1 MARIYPEL
9 TETML
14 LELPSRAEAS
24 VYRCLR
30 DSLDDTY
37 IVIHGKSFVA
47 PRKDGG
53 HKDGEADF
61 VIFSAKQGLLII
73 EVKGGGICYDPVTG
87 WRSIDRMGI
96 THDIKDPV
104 AQAKSQ
110 KYAILRQLESNRSW
124 TALRKRIPIGH
135 AVLLPDIERI
145 ADLGV
150 SECPNEIIGG
160 TSALNDI
167 KAWLDQVYRY
177 WTGKN
182 DIPLGIEGLKIVE
195 QVMCRPIVVRPL
207 LRDIL
212 NADDKLRVRLTTEQA
227 SVLRTLSRH
236 KRAAIVGAAGTGK
249 TILAVE
255 KTRMLL
261 DIGAK
266 VLLLCFNKAL
276 GVTLSRQFAQ
286 SDLVLAFTFHQF
298 CQYCCRRTIE
308 EGWPDPLE
316 RARAEVPNDD
326 YFDVQLP
333 LSAYYAI
340 EELGEKL
347 QFDAIVI
354 DEGQDFGEEYWLPVE
369 MALRS
374 SEKSW
379 LYVFYDENQ
388 RLYSRISSFPIPES
402 DTYPLTKNCRN
413 SKPVHDLA
421 YKYYEGEPADD
432 SGIDGLSPI
441 SVISPTIELQAKQIA
456 KYVTQLIHDEGL
468 APESIAILVASQPK
482 EHFYNLLGKEAL
494 PRPAKWSR
502 EEHFAVH
509 GVLMDTVKRFKGL
522 EREVIF
528 LWLDQQAVLND
539 TLMYVGISRAKSVLY
554 VVGDRETLHLLHL
567 Q

>member
-9 TETML
+9 TEAML

-145 ADLGV
+145 VDLGV

-160 TSALNDI
+160 TSAMNDI

-276 GVTLSRQFAQ
+276 GVTLGRQFAQ

-298 CQYCCRRTIE
+298 CQYCCRRAVE

-316 RARAEVPNDD
+316 RARAEVTNDD

-340 EELGEKL
+340 EDLGDKL

-388 RLYSRISSFPIPES
+388 RLYSRISTFPIPES

-441 SVISPTIELQAKQIA
+441 SVVSPTIELQTKQIA
-456 KYVTQLIHDEGL
+456 RYVTQLIHDEGL
-468 APESIAILVASQPK
+468 TPESIAILVAGQPK
-482 EHFYNLLGKEAL
+482 EHFYSLLGKEAL

-502 EEHFAVH
+502 EEHFTVH

-522 EREVIF
+522 ERDVIF
-528 LWLDQQAVLND
+528 LWLDQQAVSND
-539 TLMYVGISRAKSVLY
+539 ALMYVGISRAKSVLY
-554 VVGDRETLHLLHL
+554 VVGDRETLHLLCL

>member
-9 TETML
+9 TEAIL

-96 THDIKDPV
+96 IHDIKDPV
-104 AQAKSQ
+104 TQAKSQ
-110 KYAILRQLESNRSW
+110 KYAILSQLESNRSW

-167 KAWLDQVYRY
+167 KTWLDQVYRY

-182 DIPLGIEGLKIVE
+182 DIPLGVEGLKVVE
-195 QVMCRPIVVRPL
+195 QIMCRPIVVRPL

-261 DIGAK
+261 GIGAK

-286 SDLVLAFTFHQF
+286 SDPVLALTFHQF
-298 CQYCCRRTIE
+298 CQYCCRRAVE

-316 RARAEVPNDD
+316 RASAEVPNDD

-340 EELGEKL
+340 EDLGDKL
-347 QFDAIVI
+347 QFDAIII

-388 RLYSRISSFPIPES
+388 RLYSRISTFPIPES

-421 YKYYEGEPADD
+421 YKYYEGEPAND

-441 SVISPTIELQAKQIA
+441 SVVSPTIELQTKQIA
-456 KYVTQLIHDEGL
+456 RYVTQLIHDEGL
-468 APESIAILVASQPK
+468 APESIAILVAGQPK
-482 EHFYNLLGKEAL
+482 EHFYSLLGKEAL

-502 EEHFAVH
+502 EEHFTVH

-522 EREVIF
+522 ERDVIF
-528 LWLDQQAVLND
+528 LWLDQQAVSND
-539 TLMYVGISRAKSVLY
+539 ALMYVGISRAKSVLY

>member
-340 EELGEKL
+340 EELGDKL

-388 RLYSRISSFPIPES
+388 RVYSRISSFPIPES

-482 EHFYNLLGKEAL
+482 EHFYNLLGKETL

>member
-9 TETML
+9 TEAML

-124 TALRKRIPIGH
+124 TALHKRIPIGH

-160 TSALNDI
+160 TSTLNDI

-177 WTGKN
+177 WRGKN

-276 GVTLSRQFAQ
+276 GVTLCRQFAQ
-286 SDLVLAFTFHQF
+286 SDPVLAFTFHQF
-298 CQYCCRRTIE
+298 CQYCCRRAVE

-316 RARAEVPNDD
+316 RARAEVPHDD

-340 EELGEKL
+340 EDLGDKL
-347 QFDAIVI
+347 QFDAIII

-421 YKYYEGEPADD
+421 YRYYEGEPADD

-441 SVISPTIELQAKQIA
+441 SVVSPTIELQAKQIA
-456 KYVTQLIHDEGL
+456 RYVTQLIHDEGL
-468 APESIAILVASQPK
+468 TPESIAILVASQPK
-482 EHFYNLLGKEAL
+482 EHFYSLLGKEAL

-502 EEHFAVH
+502 EEHFAAH

-528 LWLDQQAVLND
+528 LWLDQQAILSD
-539 TLMYVGISRAKSVLY
+539 ALMYVGISRAKSVLY